1 MFLVLGYHDV
11 VSAQSLDSITVTP
24 TDPTIDVGQ
33 NQGFTATAIFSD
45 GSTRMLSGSP
55 LAGGDH
61 HSCALISDGTVQCW
75 GWNQYGQLGNG
86 LNTDSPVPVPVS
98 GITNATAIA
107 AGLAHTC
114 ALLAGGS
121 IACWG
126 LNEFGQ
132 LGNGL
137 STDSPTPVVVKSIAN
152 ATAVTAGYG
161 HTCALLGDG
170 SVWCWGE
177 DDLGQLGNGSGD
189 ENLGSLT
196 PVQVVG
202 MSNSVAIASGGWDH
216 TCALGADGS
225 VWCWGANDS
234 GQLGIGRT
242 STLRSQATQVVGL
255 SGATAISVGSNNSCA
270 LLADGSVQCWGA
282 DESGQIGDGG
292 TTPIPYTT
300 PQAVSGISNARAITT
315 GFSHSCAL
323 LRDDAINCWGA
334 YGADY
339 WGQVGDGGDTGAV
352 APVSVYGVA
361 DGMAIEAG
369 DDHTCVGRGDG
380 SVWCWGLNDYG
391 QLGDRSGINAPSPVA
406 AIGVPSITT
415 LRWASS
421 SEAVAPVTQNGVAL
435 GLISGRTEISA
446 SANGIAGQ
454 TLLTVGAPGP
464 GPTST
469 FLQAIPNLAA
479 VGQPVSFLAQ
489 VSGSN
494 PTGTVDF
501 FEGATLLGSGT
512 LSSGT
517 ASLATSALAL
527 GIHQVTAYYNGDA
540 GNAASDSAA
549 ATVRITNAV
558 DLAVTMSARPTAG
571 SGNQPLV
578 YAITVTNNS
587 AFGATGVQLNHSLPS
602 PATFNNIVTTSQGT
616 CGLLNPSLL
625 RCDLGALP
633 ANRQAVV
640 NVTVTPTAST
650 TLTSSANV
658 FGAEADP
665 VLANNAATV
674 TTLID
679 AADLAVTLI
688 DAPDPVGVGQML
700 TYTLGV
706 SNLGPSPANNVVL
719 GLAYDPSLTL
729 TSFTAAGL
737 PPTGCGGSSTQA
749 SCSISTLPN
758 GAAGTITLNFAT
770 TAVATVSA
778 TATITSTNLDP
789 NVANNTASTTTTVL
803 RQRLADLAITITDT
817 PDPVPT
823 GGTIAYTIPVLNNG
837 PNTDDGIAVSGSLS
851 GGAEFV
857 PGSLVTI
864 GGTCNLTATTFAC
877 TGAKVVGLA
886 SANMFVNATALA
898 TGTVTLTASVTGAE
912 TDPNTP
918 NNAAT
923 AQTLVVPPPPLTL
936 APIYTQGASYRIVP
950 ALPVLSPIYT
960 QGASYRII
968 PPALTLAPIYTQGA
982 SYAITSNTPAGPN
995 QTVALPGG
1003 LTATFANVSVPGNTT
1018 VVAIPPTL
1026 AGTLPGGF
1034 AVFGNL
1040 AFEVTTTATVS
1051 GPITL
1056 TFVVASAPDPLTFA
1070 TLRVLHG
1077 EGGSLVDRTL
1087 LPPSAPAPDFPTRR
1101 ISARVP
1107 SLSPFV
1113 IAQIMSHPP
1122 VAQCR
1127 DAVLA
1132 ANGACQAIVGA
1143 AAVDAGSFDPDP
1155 GDVITKALDNY
1166 GPFGLGAHSVTL
1178 TVTDGSGASSSCGAT
1193 ITVRDM
1199 TPPTLVCPS
1208 NVTTE
1213 FTDALGAAV
1222 AIGPPATADNC
1233 STTAVTS
1240 DPVSGGVFP
1249 IGSTAVT
1256 WTAADPSGNGAT
1268 CRSTVVVVGA
1278 LGVKG
1283 DVLADLKAVRAGL
1296 PRGAVRT
1303 GLDVAAGLL
1312 QASVDARLW
1321 MDQTHLRPATGDSA
1335 FVLERDSV
1343 ATLLAVSQ
1351 VVRKAG
1357 DVPVPA
1363 STLAA
1368 FIGRITR
1375 SDRLLA
1381 QVAIEDATARHG
1393 RASDIA
1399 RARAN
1404 LADGDVEASQ
1414 DRAYRAIDDYREAW
1428 ALAQKAVTG
1437 K

>member
-1 MFLVLGYHDV
+1 MLPPRRRTPRFRGCVRLTGTTFAALALILVPCAHQE
-11 VSAQSLDSITVTP
+11 VSAQSLDSIAVTP

-33 NQGFTATAIFSD
+33 NQRFTATGTFSD
-45 GSTRMLSGSP
+45 GSTRVLSGSP

-61 HSCALISDGTVQCW
+61 HSCALIADGTVQCW

-114 ALLAGGS
+114 ALLADGRVE
-121 IACWG
+121 CWG
-126 LNEFGQ
+126 FNEDGQ

-137 STDSPTPVVVKSIAN
+137 TTDSPTPVVVNNIAN

-161 HTCALLGDG
+161 HTCALLGNG
-170 SVWCWGE
+170 SVWCWGA
-177 DDLGQLGNGSGD
+177 DGIGQLGNGSGD
-189 ENLGSLT
+189 DNVGSLT

-202 MSNSVAIASGGWDH
+202 ISNSVAIASGGWDH

-225 VWCWGANDS
+225 VWCWGANDA
-234 GQLGIGRT
+234 GQLGIARI

-255 SGATAISVGSNNSCA
+255 SGATAISVGYSNSCA

-315 GFSHSCAL
+315 GYAHSCAL
-323 LRDDAINCWGA
+323 LRDDTIKCWGA
-334 YGADY
+334 YGVDY

-352 APVSVYGVA
+352 APVSVSGVT

-369 DDHTCVGRGDG
+369 DDHTCVVRADS

-406 AIGVPSITT
+406 AIGVPSVTT

-421 SEAVAPVTQNGVAL
+421 SETVAPVTQNGVAL

-446 SANGIAGQ
+446 TANGITGQ
-454 TLLTVGAPGP
+454 TLLTVGSPGP

-469 FLQAIPNLAA
+469 FLQAIPDLAA
-479 VGQPVSFLAQ
+479 LGQPVSFLAQ
-489 VSGSN
+489 VSGGN
-494 PTGTVDF
+494 PTGTVDV

-512 LSSGT
+512 LSGGVTSFT
-517 ASLATSALAL
+517 TSALAL
-527 GIHQVTAYYNGDA
+527 GSHQVTAHYNGDA

-549 ATVRITNAV
+549 VTAKITNAV
-558 DLAVTMSARPTAG
+558 DLAVTMAARPTAG
-571 SGNQPLV
+571 SVNQPLV
-578 YAITVTNNS
+578 YTITVTNNS

-602 PATFNNIVTTSQGT
+602 AATFNNIVTTSQGT
-616 CGLLNPSLL
+616 CGLLNPTLL

-633 ANRQAVV
+633 ATRQAVV
-640 NVTVTPTAST
+640 NVTVTPTASVA
-650 TLTSSANV
+650 LTSTTNV
-658 FGAEADP
+658 FGAEADL

-679 AADLAVTLI
+679 ATLI
-688 DAPDPVGVGQML
+688 
-700 TYTLGV
+700 
-706 SNLGPSPANNVVL
+706 
-719 GLAYDPSLTL
+719 
-729 TSFTAAGL
+729 
-737 PPTGCGGSSTQA
+737 
-749 SCSISTLPN
+749 
-758 GAAGTITLNFAT
+758 
-770 TAVATVSA
+770 
-778 TATITSTNLDP
+778 
-789 NVANNTASTTTTVL
+789 
-803 RQRLADLAITITDT
+803 
-817 PDPVPT
+817 
-823 GGTIAYTIPVLNNG
+823 
-837 PNTDDGIAVSGSLS
+837 
-851 GGAEFV
+851 
-857 PGSLVTI
+857 
-864 GGTCNLTATTFAC
+864 
-877 TGAKVVGLA
+877 
-886 SANMFVNATALA
+886 
-898 TGTVTLTASVTGAE
+898 
-912 TDPNTP
+912 
-918 NNAAT
+918 
-923 AQTLVVPPPPLTL
+923 L

-950 ALPVLSPIYT
+950 AVPILSPIYT

-968 PPALTLAPIYTQGA
+968 PPTPTLSPIFTQGASYRIVPPALTLAPIYTQGA
-982 SYAITSNTPAGPN
+982 SYSIASNTPAGPN

-1003 LTATFANVSVPGNTT
+1003 VTVTFANVSVPGNTT
-1018 VVAIPPTL
+1018 IVPIPPSL

-1051 GPITL
+1051 GPIIL
-1056 TFVVASAPDPLTFA
+1056 TFVVPSAADPLTFA

-1077 EGGSLVDRTL
+1077 EGGAFVDRTVL
-1087 LPPSAPAPDFPTRR
+1087 APSTPAPDFPTHR
-1101 ISARVP
+1101 IRARVP

-1132 ANGACQAIVGA
+1132 ANGACQANVGA
-1143 AAVDAGSFDPDP
+1143 ADVDAGSFDPDP
-1155 GDVITKALDNY
+1155 GDVITRVLDTY
-1166 GPFGLGAHSVTL
+1166 GPLGLGPHSVTL
-1178 TVTDGSGASSSCGAT
+1178 TVTDGSGASSSCPAT
-1193 ITVRDM
+1193 VTVRDM
-1199 TPPTLVCPS
+1199 TPPTLVCPA
-1208 NVTTE
+1208 NVTAE

-1233 STTAVTS
+1233 SSTTVTPN
-1240 DPVSGGVFP
+1240 PVSGSVFP

-1256 WTAADPSGNGAT
+1256 WTAADPSGNVAT

-1283 DVLADLKAVRAGL
+1283 DVLADQKALRAGL
-1296 PRGAVRT
+1296 PRSAVRT
-1303 GLDVAAGLL
+1303 GLDLAAGLL
-1312 QASVDARLW
+1312 QASIDARLW
-1321 MDQTHLRPATGDSA
+1321 IDQTHPRPATGNGA

-1343 ATLLAVSQ
+1343 ATLLAVIQ
-1351 VVRKAG
+1351 VVRRAG
-1357 DVPVPA
+1357 DVPVAA

-1368 FIGRITR
+1368 FVERITR

-1381 QVAIEDATARHG
+1381 QVAIDDATARHG

-1399 RARAN
+1399 RARAK
-1404 LADGDVEASQ
+1404 LADGDLEASH
-1414 DRAYRAIDDYREAW
+1414 DRADRAIDRYREAW